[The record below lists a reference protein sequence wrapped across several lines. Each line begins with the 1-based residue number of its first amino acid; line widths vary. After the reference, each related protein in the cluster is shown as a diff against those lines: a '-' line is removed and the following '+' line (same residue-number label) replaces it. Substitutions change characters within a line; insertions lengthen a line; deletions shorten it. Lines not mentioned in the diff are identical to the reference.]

1 MELDTIFGT
10 VDSHCIYLKDIFHI
24 RSTMLHPAEFELQHA
39 LRHSLYLPWTW
50 VRQFVIVYA
59 NQILHTVTNAYMFSF
74 RMNTQCCMIYQ
85 ILYPFNADGFD

>member
-1 MELDTIFGT
+1 MIFGT

-24 RSTMLHPAEFELQHA
+24 RSTMFHPAVFKH
-39 LRHSLYLPWTW
+39 HSPYFHWTW

-59 NQILHTVTNAYMFSF
+59 NQILYKVTNAYTFSF

-85 ILYPFNADGFD
+85 IL